1 MRVERDACPMVDGVM
16 CQLRNRCP
24 ICGWNPEVSAR
35 RAEAF
40 REKLKERGAGNGR
53 PKEKHFLAAA
63 GSQEGKC
70 AAEE

>member
-40 REKLKERGAGNGR
+40 REKLKERRAAKKKGA
-53 PKEKHFLAAA
+53 EKDVR
-63 GSQEGKC
+63 K
-70 AAEE
+70 